1 MQPIGAVTKKEPKT
15 DLRMQPI
22 GAVTK
27 KEPKTETALRTVSAG
42 VKRKQ
47 SDVIPIGAVPS
58 AGIQCKRSDVIPI
71 GAVPSAGVQCKRSN
85 GIPIQAVP
93 SAGVEC
99 KRSDVIPIGAV
110 RKYQP
115 SHTTPIGAAT
125 NRQHVDMKS
134 ANAEEIP
141 HGRLRV
147 TEPPYPPPWL
157 ATAGPPP
164 EVLRPAGPSFPPSW
178 RVLHQREVR
187 IHVWGGQADDRD
199 LDYVV
204 DCRCFSD
211 PGHDPSLRSHS
222 GHHDETL
229 ASVSGHKLFTKEV
242 DKLLR
247 FLVQFQGP
255 VVQLGFF
262 CRAGKHR
269 SVAMSWLTRVLV
281 QSLGAVSCRMHYS
294 RQSSH
299 LCWSCARCR
308 EDTARKSNL
317 ETELAEYARERIQ
330 DL

>member
-1 MQPIGAVTKKEPKT
+1 MLPFPVGRLVRRPHMQPIGAVTKKEPKT

-141 HGRLRV
+141 HGRLRR
-147 TEPPYPPPWL
+147 L
-157 ATAGPPP
+157 LGL
-164 EVLRPAGPSFPPSW
+164 LRK
-178 RVLHQREVR
+178 
-187 IHVWGGQADDRD
+187 
-199 LDYVV
+199 Y
-204 DCRCFSD
+204 SD
-211 PGHDPSLRSHS
+211 QQG
-222 GHHDETL
+222 
-229 ASVSGHKLFTKEV
+229 
-242 DKLLR
+242 LR
-247 FLVQFQGP
+247 FLP
-255 VVQLGFF
+255 
-262 CRAGKHR
+262 
-269 SVAMSWLTRVLV
+269 
-281 QSLGAVSCRMHYS
+281 LGACSISEKFAYTYGADKQM
-294 RQSSH
+294 
-299 LCWSCARCR
+299 
-308 EDTARKSNL
+308 
-317 ETELAEYARERIQ
+317 IGI
-330 DL
+330 